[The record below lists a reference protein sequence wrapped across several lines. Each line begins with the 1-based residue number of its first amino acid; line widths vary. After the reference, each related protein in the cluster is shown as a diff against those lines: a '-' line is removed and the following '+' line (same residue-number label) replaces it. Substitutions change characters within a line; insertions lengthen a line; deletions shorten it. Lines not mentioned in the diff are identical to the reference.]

1 MEKLI
6 SMTDFVLEQVKILIH
21 GKDPANIK
29 KYDYVLRTTAYAK
42 FLKQPLELWM
52 FVPCGEDGNVLEEKS
67 IFNTTD
73 EDYIFDSES
82 FNKYQQAKER
92 CLFDGFEHIKDDYK
106 SIFSRIR
113 WEGNRE
119 ILIQYFKEMNIE
131 NLIRH
136 NLTLTPAALKQI
148 GL

>member
-1 MEKLI
+1 MENLI
-6 SMTDFVLEQVKILIH
+6 SMTDFVLEQEITIEVQSLT
-21 GKDPANIK
+21 DQWE
-29 KYDYVLRTTAYAK
+29 LRSTKFHRIQAYAK

-52 FVPCGEDGNVLEEKS
+52 FVPCGKDGQPLKIIPFKEHQQGSNYEFMQHEL
-67 IFNTTD
+67 
-73 EDYIFDSES
+73 YR
-82 FNKYQQAKER
+82 QAKER
-92 CLFDGFEHIKDDYK
+92 CLFEGFEYIKDDYK

-136 NLTLTPAALKQI
+136 DLKLTESAKKMFI
-148 GL
+148 